1 MEILFNIMSYSVG
14 NLFLGILLTVI
25 GIALMFFLIQSWFS
39 NSTFTPI
46 SYITGVILF
55 FLLSFQAILLCGAI
69 TIKSYCNDVE
79 VTINDWVKN
88 IPDDKQLTKESSQQI
103 LNQITEDWPLVG
115 LFIGGADFTGHTP
128 VDIAQSMTE
137 KIHSFMNKFILHR
150 IGWSLLFVVSAAFIV
165 IKTMEQTSQ
174 RQCYKSK
181 RSTRQSKRRH
191 YDD

>member
-1 MEILFNIMSYSVG
+1 MEILFSIMSRSVG

-25 GIALMFFLIQSWFS
+25 GIILLFFLIQSWFS

-46 SYITGVILF
+46 SYITGAILF
-55 FLLSFQAILLCGAI
+55 FLLSFQVVLLCGAI
-69 TIKSYCNDVE
+69 TTKSYCNDVE

-88 IPDDKQLTKESSQQI
+88 IPNDRQFDKESSQQN

-115 LFIGGADFTGHTP
+115 HFIGETDFSEHTP
-128 VDIAQSMTE
+128 TNIAQSMTE
-137 KIHSFMNKFILHR
+137 KIHSFMNKFILRR

-165 IKTMEQTSQ
+165 IKTMGRTRE
-174 RQCYKSK
+174 RQHYGSK
-181 RSTRQSKRRH
+181 HSTGQSRRKH